1 MLLLQYQIIYRVWY
15 FTRWERDSDII
26 RLFLLF
32 SLPPPP
38 SLPSS
43 VLFCV
48 REKGTADLE
57 TLDNCSSMG
66 HLLSL
71 LSQASEELKW
81 ATPYS
86 AMTFS
91 VATVAEKYFP
101 PENEQI
107 QMLSGWEEV
116 LVDKSKN
123 EALSL
128 DPQHS
133 NTTRGSLELPGLLTN
148 HL

>member
-1 MLLLQYQIIYRVWY
+1 MLLLQYQIIYQVWY

-32 SLPPPP
+32 SLPPFH
-38 SLPSS
+38 LS

-48 REKGTADLE
+48 RGKGTADLE

-71 LSQASEELKW
+71 LSQVSEELKW

-86 AMTFS
+86 TMTFS

-107 QMLSGWEEV
+107 KMLSGWEEV
-116 LVDKSKN
+116 LVDQSKN
-123 EALSL
+123 EALNL
-128 DPQHS
+128 DPQQS
-133 NTTRGSLELPGLLTN
+133 NTTHGSLELPGLLTN